1 MLGWNQSLYGLKLF
15 SEIFVL
21 LRSCLMFLSIDSCFK
36 IFFWLG
42 GGGGGCGE
50 GKVFWVSNCIN
61 YTYSFLHFFFSV

>member
-42 GGGGGCGE
+42 GGGDVGRGRFFGSAI
-50 GKVFWVSNCIN
+50 VLTIRTPFCI
-61 YTYSFLHFFFSV
+61 FFFCMK